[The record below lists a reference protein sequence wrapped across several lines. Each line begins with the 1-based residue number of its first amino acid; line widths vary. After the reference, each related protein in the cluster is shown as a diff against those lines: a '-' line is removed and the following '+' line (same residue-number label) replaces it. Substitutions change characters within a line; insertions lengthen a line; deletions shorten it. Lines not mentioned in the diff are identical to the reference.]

1 MLLTLKNLQQQTF
14 TMEIDPDI
22 TVKVLKERI
31 EAEKGKDSY
40 PVECQKLI
48 YAGKIMADQD
58 SLTKY
63 NIDEKKFV
71 VVMVTKVKPAAPAA
85 AAAAPASTATE
96 AAAGAASSDKKAES
110 KEDEKMDTSQAS
122 AAEAPKEDTKK
133 KEDEKKPETEEK
145 KSEESSN
152 PTPAAAGAQPAPIS
166 SSSLVV
172 GEDYNKMVQNI
183 MDMGYSRDEVTAA
196 LRASYNNPDR
206 AVEYLLTGI
215 PPSLMGDGEDAPPS
229 FQPPIST
236 APQQEAPSNT
246 TSSAPSA
253 AAAPAAPAAGG
264 GGANPAS
271 ATAAAGAG
279 GASPLAFLRN
289 QEMFQQMRQLLQ
301 RDPGML
307 NAVLQQLRQT
317 NPELLNLIS
326 QNQEAFIRMINEPDS
341 ASAPSGGGGGGGA
354 PEAGGGGHEH
364 DMPGVIPV
372 SEQDK
377 EAIER
382 LKALGFPEHLVVQAY
397 FACDKNE
404 NLAANFLLSQGF
416 ED

>member
-31 EAEKGKDSY
+31 EAEKGKDTY

-48 YAGKIMADQD
+48 YAGKIMADED
-58 SLTKY
+58 ALTKY

-71 VVMVTKVKPAAPAA
+71 VIMVTKVKPAAPAA
-85 AAAAPASTATE
+85 APAASTATE
-96 AAAGAASSDKKAES
+96 ATAAASSSDKKAES
-110 KEDEKMDTSQAS
+110 KEDEKMDTTQA
-122 AAEAPKEDTKK
+122 AAASEAPKEDTKK
-133 KEDEKKPETEEK
+133 KEEEKKPETEEK

-152 PTPAAAGAQPAPIS
+152 PPPAAAAAATVAGAQPALS

-229 FQPPIST
+229 FQPPPS
-236 APQQEAPSNT
+236 AQQQQQPPSNT

-253 AAAPAAPAAGG
+253 AAPAAAAPAAGG
-264 GGANPAS
+264 ANPPP
-271 ATAAAGAG
+271 AAAGG
-279 GASPLAFLRN
+279 GGGSPLAFLRD

-341 ASAPSGGGGGGGA
+341 ASGAPSGGV